1 MRGKIELQCEPM
13 QVAIAVYQA
22 AESVHAAIK
31 TRGQQFEVRVPP
43 QLVQIAADPARM
55 TPILEN
61 LLTNARRTRPRAAL
75 FASKSTGPHVVEV
88 HVIDNGNGIE
98 PAKIAGGFEHFH

>member
-1 MRGKIELQCEPM
+1 M

-31 TRGQQFEVRVPP
+31 TRGQQFEVRVP
-43 QLVQIAADPARM
+43 ARM
-55 TPILEN
+55 AQILEN
-61 LLTNARRTRPRAAL
+61 LLTNARSTRPRAAL
-75 FASKSTGPHVVEV
+75 FASKSTGPHVVEI